1 MGARGDNVT
10 LRRCILTSLIASVVV
25 SVLLLA
31 VEHAT
36 NSKALFILQF
46 PGFFACVM
54 IWGVHGGPENPA
66 VGYLVFG
73 AANALVYW
81 PLVFGLS
88 FLFRNKGSSRPMP

>member
-1 MGARGDNVT
+1 MPEKGAAEDDVA
-10 LRRCILTSLIASVVV
+10 LRRRILTSLLVSVAV

-31 VEHAT
+31 VERAT
-36 NSKALFILQF
+36 NSKALFTLQV

-54 IWGVHGGPENPA
+54 IWGIHSGPESPA

-88 FLFRNKGSSRPMP
+88 FLFRRKGSS